1 MTQSRHHHVSDSP
14 SPSGEVDILISRLVD
29 REAGPE
35 EEARFSELAAVTPS
49 LWRTLALQQRDAQ
62 ALIEQVDRATWR
74 ASRTELPR
82 RWLIPARLTWT
93 MATSGWAAVLILALT
108 WALATLV
115 TSPRQQPPIKAMQT
129 GYVLTPEQ
137 HYERYREAPYVLGEW
152 QPLVLEVEPLSDGR
166 VAVYFIRRIE
176 EVALLDPKDLPLDE
190 NGQLT
195 RDIEKL
201 REAEPK
207 VGLF

>member
-1 MTQSRHHHVSDSP
+1 
-14 SPSGEVDILISRLVD
+14 
-29 REAGPE
+29 
-35 EEARFSELAAVTPS
+35 
-49 LWRTLALQQRDAQ
+49 
-62 ALIEQVDRATWR
+62 
-74 ASRTELPR
+74 
-82 RWLIPARLTWT
+82 
-93 MATSGWAAVLILALT
+93 
-108 WALATLV
+108 
-115 TSPRQQPPIKAMQT
+115 MQT